1 MPDVKQ
7 PFKLKTSSRE
17 ELLDVLKTLEKRIAA
32 GQDNGRNVI
41 DHAKLSRL
49 RLSRDAVDKE
59 LASRARKADGRD
71 LLKEGIEELI
81 AGTIEDKEEKPA
93 PTEPVEEKV

>member
-1 MPDVKQ
+1 MPEVKQ

-17 ELLDVLKTLEKRIAA
+17 ELLDVLKQLEKRIAA
-32 GQDNGRNVI
+32 GQDNGRNIV

-59 LASRARKADGRD
+59 LASRARKMDGRD
-71 LLKEGIEELI
+71 LLKSGLDKLI
-81 AGTIEDKEEKPA
+81 ADTKDDKEEEPA